1 MKSCAFPRWG
11 RLVAAVFALVALWA
25 FAGAQSRA
33 LLRGRTAWAV
43 ARGAAT
49 GDVPP
54 AVAFANVA
62 LGGFR
67 GTLADLLWLRAQR
80 LQEAGRYIELVP
92 LAESIAALEP
102 DNGEI
107 WAYHAWNLSFNI
119 CAMMRRP
126 EDRWRWVRA
135 GIDLLQT
142 RGMRLNPHG
151 ARPRSELAWIFQFKL
166 GTDTD
171 PAAGYYRT
179 EWARDLGAYLGPAG
193 EPPEV
198 PSLNASE
205 LMEVFDLD
213 PERMAELDK
222 QFGPLDWRVPGSHA
236 VYWGMEGLDRATE
249 RERLAC
255 RRLVYQSLVQM
266 IQGSGRIAG
275 NPEDEAYNGRLVAD
289 TNLLPGT
296 LRFLRET
303 CAEHPSLGTRAAL
316 VGLLMTAT
324 RIESRANHAETARAH
339 YDEIVAW
346 FEPGSELP
354 SLDDVIADRI
364 DYGHLPWERLLDKP
378 ATP

>member
-1 MKSCAFPRWG
+1 M
-11 RLVAAVFALVALWA
+11 AAAFALAALWA
-25 FAGAQSRA
+25 LAGAQSRA
-33 LLRGRTAWAV
+33 LLRDR
-43 ARGAAT
+43 AALAGT
-49 GDVPP
+49 RAADGDVPP

-107 WAYHAWNLSFNI
+107 WAYHAWNLSFNL

-135 GIDLLQT
+135 GIDLLLT
-142 RGMRLNPHG
+142 RGMRLNRSG

-171 PAAGYYRT
+171 PAAGYYRA
-179 EWARDLGAYLGPAG
+179 EWARDLGAYLGPNG
-193 EPPEV
+193 EPPDV

-205 LMEVFDLD
+205 LEEVFGLD
-213 PERMAELDK
+213 PERMAALDAL
-222 QFGPLDWRVPGSHA
+222 FGPLDWRVPGSHA

-266 IQGSGRIAG
+266 IQGSGRIDG
-275 NPEDEAYNGRLVAD
+275 DPDDEGYAGRLAPE
-289 TNLLPGT
+289 TRLLPGT

-316 VGLLMTAT
+316 VGLLMNAV
-324 RIESRANHAETARAH
+324 RIEERARHDDDAHAH

-346 FEPGSELP
+346 FEPGADLP
-354 SLDDVIADRI
+354 SFADVVADHI
-364 DYGHLPWERLLDKP
+364 DYGNLPWERLRDSP
-378 ATP
+378 TPP